1 MHSFK
6 VRKKMHAPENCSTSS
21 PLKKIMVRHLRALGE
36 GNAWQWL
43 KCHENVMTNVTQYR
57 DHCFCS
63 VGVAT

>member
-1 MHSFK
+1 
-6 VRKKMHAPENCSTSS
+6 MHAPETAQP
-21 PLKKIMVRHLRALGE
+21 PLPKKIMVRHLRALGE